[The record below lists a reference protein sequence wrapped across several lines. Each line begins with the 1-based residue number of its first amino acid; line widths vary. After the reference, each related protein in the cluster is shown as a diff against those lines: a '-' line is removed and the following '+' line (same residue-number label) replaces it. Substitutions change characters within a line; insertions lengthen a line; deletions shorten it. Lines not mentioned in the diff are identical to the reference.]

1 MVCINNIIIDTRDES
16 IHRLMAILYRYLLI
30 SQENLEIIIIIIIL
44 NHHQSTSAVH
54 DTAITRSSAEV
65 H

>member
-1 MVCINNIIIDTRDES
+1 
-16 IHRLMAILYRYLLI
+16 MAILYLLI
-30 SQENLEIIIIIIIL
+30 SQEYLEIIIIIIIL

-54 DTAITRSSAEV
+54 DTAFTRSSAEV

>member
-1 MVCINNIIIDTRDES
+1 
-16 IHRLMAILYRYLLI
+16 MAILYRYLLI